1 MKEIR
6 EKLHRAW
13 QIYFVVSSILL
24 IAFVVYYQFFRYP
37 DATVGLSF
45 KYDSEENGYI
55 CVGQDA
61 DYMKKSLDDLVI
73 PQTYE
78 GKPVVAI
85 GDYAFAAKSSI
96 DSVTIPASVIRI
108 GEGAFSSCY
117 YEYENHNMYIARIK
131 FERNSQ
137 LKYIGDKA
145 FYNCARLQE
154 ISIPDSVE
162 EIGNY
167 AFACTVNEKTSL
179 EKIEFGVNSR
189 LKIIGDYAFWNNDG
203 LKIAKLP
210 GCLNQLG
217 MRIFGGCDSLDE
229 IEFNGDINR
238 WYFLSR
244 DTSNDAINV
253 RCVNGLA
260 EKKEKTK

>member
-1 MKEIR
+1 MKKT
-6 EKLHRAW
+6 EKKVHIILKICTIIFYILFTAFL
-13 QIYFVVSSILL
+13 IYYIFI
-24 IAFVVYYQFFRYP
+24 RYP
-37 DATVGLSF
+37 DATVGLDF

-55 CVGQDA
+55 CVGQNVN
-61 DYMKKSLDDLVI
+61 YLKKSLDDLVI

-96 DSVTIPASVIRI
+96 DSVTIPASVIKI

-117 YEYENHNMYIARIK
+117 YEDKNHNMYIKRIK
-131 FERNSQ
+131 FERKSQ

-145 FYNCARLQE
+145 FYNCVRLQK

-162 EIGNY
+162 EIGDY
-167 AFACTVNEKTSL
+167 AFACTVNEKTSF
-179 EKIEFGVNSR
+179 EKIEFGANSR
-189 LKIIGDYAFWNNDG
+189 LKILGDYVFWNNDG

-210 GCLNQLG
+210 GSLNQLG
-217 MRIFGGCDSLDE
+217 LRIFGGCDNLEE

-238 WYFLSR
+238 WYFLSM
-244 DTSNDAINV
+244 DTNNDEINV
-253 RCVNGLA
+253 RCVNGFA
-260 EKKEKTK
+260 EKKRV